1 MINLESPSLTSLVLT
16 KLASSHLRDALR
28 KDRIMI
34 DTALAHAFM
43 PLLES
48 VDWELFMH
56 LQRHGMT
63 LPTFCRQWVA
73 CWFSQDVPDVDVAS
87 RLLDAFLVGHP
98 LLPLYASVALL
109 TSLRTQILQC
119 NSHLSTLYSLLRGLP
134 VQNLYEEESRMFK
147 AENVLA
153 TALNYMRTTPPDA
166 LIKLISSK
174 SNASLVLDTI
184 AMFRAP
190 PAWCFEPKAPN
201 DYVLLKRAQDLRDR
215 SVPGDEDENEL
226 HCQCSSVTAATLPS
240 PVRYPLS
247 FAAIGC
253 VKKPPHTRKRSL
265 TMRIF
270 CVVILT
276 SVLAAILRTTTLS
289 LRSSTE
295 RTARKDVEIRHPSS
309 AFSSVSRKKAVP
321 SNFFTARRA
330 DGNKLPSNG
339 PVMPL
344 KQVMTIPQTPSSGLL
359 AISVPAHSPSVVSRR
374 KETDTQSPTFFNSR
388 SWLATI
394 VSAVEAASA
403 SVYLYQ
409 TFTPASSSHTST
421 RDRDWSKNG

>member
-43 PLLES
+43 PLLET
-48 VDWELFMH
+48 VDSELFMH

-119 NSHLSTLYSLLRGLP
+119 NSHLSTLYSLLRSLP

-147 AENVLA
+147 AENVLT
-153 TALNYMRTTPPDA
+153 TALKYMRTTPPDA
-166 LIKLISSK
+166 LIKLIISK

-190 PAWCFEPKAPN
+190 PAWCFEPEAPN

-215 SVPGDEDENEL
+215 SVPGEFKSAEDENEL
-226 HCQCSSVTAATLPS
+226 QCASITAATPPS

-247 FAAIGC
+247 FVAIGC
-253 VKKPPHTRKRSL
+253 VKKPPPTRKLSL
-265 TMRIF
+265 TMRVF

-276 SVLAAILRTTTLS
+276 SVLAAILRTSTLS
-289 LRSSTE
+289 LRSTTE
-295 RTARKDVEIRHPSS
+295 RTARKNVEIRHPSS
-309 AFSSVSRKKAVP
+309 AFSSVPRKKALP

-339 PVMPL
+339 PVRPL
-344 KQVMTIPQTPSSGLL
+344 NSVLTIAQTPSSELS
-359 AISVPAHSPSVVSRR
+359 AISLPAHSPSV
-374 KETDTQSPTFFNSR
+374 DTQSPTFFNSR

-394 VSAVEAASA
+394 VRAVEAASA

-409 TFTPASSSHTST
+409 TLTPSSSSYTST
-421 RDRDWSKNG
+421 RDQRTADRRAR